1 MTDYQELWNK
11 IRDELEKNI
20 APANFEETFKDV
32 KKVAKVENGVI
43 FVICDNNYIKRKINF
58 TYYRSIDEIAKRI
71 SNQNIRIT
79 FITKDEVNPNL
90 KKEIKEP
97 IILNN
102 NNYLNPNYTFESFVV
117 VESNRIAYL
126 AALLLVDSENIS
138 LTNTS
143 NRDMILNPFY
153 IFGGVGLGKTHLM
166 QAIGNYVANKNVA
179 NKIVYVSANEFLD
192 DYSKASY
199 EKNMKAF
206 DEKYNNIDYLL
217 IDDIQMLADKTATQQ
232 QFFKIFNDMDNKNK
246 QIIIT
251 SDRPANSLNG
261 FMDRLTSRF
270 QKGTTVNINVPDLN
284 QRISILK
291 RKVSEL
297 TTEELSQDVLI
308 YIAENFTNNIR
319 ELEGALNR
327 VLLLSKLYN
336 RKPDLTLTKE
346 ALEPLMA
353 TKTKKD
359 ENSYENLLSVISS
372 MYSVSLADLL
382 STSRNANYVYPR
394 HIAMYIMKNKYNLT
408 NKEIGTIFNGR
419 DHSTVMHACNKIA
432 DDLKTNKELRNM
444 VDAILKKCE

>member
-1 MTDYQELWNK
+1 MMDYQALWNSVM
-11 IRDELEKNI
+11 DELEKSI
-20 APANFEETFKDV
+20 APSTFEDTFAEV
-32 KKVAKVENGVI
+32 KKVAKAENGVI
-43 FVICDNNYIKRKINF
+43 FVVCPSNLIKRKIN
-58 TYYRSIDEIAKRI
+58 TIYYRSIDEIVKRV
-71 SNQNIRIT
+71 SKQNIKVT
-79 FITKDEVNPNL
+79 FVLQEEVKPYY
-90 KKEIKEP
+90 KKEVKEP
-97 IILNN
+97 VILNN

-117 VESNRIAYL
+117 VDSNRIAYL
-126 AALLLVDSENIS
+126 AALLLVDSDNIS
-138 LTNTS
+138 LNNAS
-143 NRDMILNPFY
+143 SREMILNPFY

-166 QAIGNYVANKNVA
+166 QAIGNYVANKNVD

-192 DYSKASY
+192 DYAKASY

-206 DEKYNNIDYLL
+206 DDKYNNIDYLL

-251 SDRPANSLNG
+251 SDRPASSLNG

-291 RKVSEL
+291 RKVSES
-297 TTEELSQDVLI
+297 TPEELSQDVLV
-308 YIAENFTNNIR
+308 YIAENFANNIR

-336 RKPDLTLTKE
+336 RKPDLSLTKE
-346 ALEPLMA
+346 ALEPLMS
-353 TKTKKD
+353 TKVKKD
-359 ENSYENLLSVISS
+359 ENSYENLLSVISG
-372 MYSVSLADLL
+372 MYNVSLADLL

-408 NKEIGTIFNGR
+408 NKEIGNIFNGR

-432 DDLKTNKELRNM
+432 DDLKVNKELRNM